1 MNDGACVMIGS
12 SGCGVSIPGSSG
24 IGVCVG
30 VGVGVSVGS
39 GAGVAVGSGVGV
51 GVGEGAGVGV
61 GVGVVGPSG
70 VARASN
76 CTTPGDG
83 SPHAASVNSSR
94 TAITKGLG
102 KRVWKIRIVAR
113 E

>member
-1 MNDGACVMIGS
+1 MTVSVCMTMET

-24 IGVCVG
+24 VGVCVG
-30 VGVGVSVGS
+30 VGVGVSVGA
-39 GAGVAVGSGVGV
+39 GVGVAVGSGVGV
-51 GVGEGAGVGV
+51 AVGEGAGVGV

-76 CTTPGDG
+76 CTTPGPG

-94 TAITKGLG
+94 TAMAKGLG

-113 E
+113 G